1 MAKDDE
7 KTTEEAPA
15 KGGKKKLIIIAA
27 IALVAL
33 LGGGFAGYKIFSPKK
48 VEAEPAPTPGV
59 VSVLDAI
66 TINLAD
72 GHYLKL
78 KMTQGAG
85 HRDRAV
91 QQPEPGQAPDRR
103 GPRGREEGARGAGR
117 EGVHGGQ
124 EERGNGRL
132 LHHVCDSVAGSTATG
147 PGGFRRN
154 LQVRFGRFTSTCSR
168 KGRW

>member
-78 KMTQGAG
+78 KMTLQATTE
-85 HRDRAV
+85 AA
-91 QQPEPGQAPDRR
+91 EAPD
-103 GPRGREEGARGAGR
+103 GSKALDIAIELFSNQSQDKLLTAEGREAAKKELVARVVKAYT
-117 EGVHGGQ
+117 EDKKKEVMD
-124 EERGNGRL
+124 
-132 LHHVCDSVAGSTATG
+132 VY
-147 PGGFRRN
+147 
-154 LQVRFGRFTSTCSR
+154 FTTFVIQ
-168 KGRW
+168 